1 MGIIKRIAKFH
12 KHLHSQLPPLVF
24 KDLCKIIDNLRSQVA
39 KNGSLT
45 ASTLYQEIASKDIDP
60 FTETCMPVLLK
71 RAGDTNAFISE
82 GARQALVALWQ
93 NCGENRVF
101 AALQNQNLKNN
112 QLKEQVL
119 FCYSILAE
127 RLGSRLKNFREVERF
142 VQTVAAFL
150 DQGA

>member
-1 MGIIKRIAKFH
+1 MQEGGANKGYDPSDEPLVNPEAALKKAVEDIKSSDWQRNFDSCNIIKRIAKFH

-82 GARQALVALWQ
+82 GARQALVALCQ

-101 AALQNQNLKNN
+101 AAL
-112 QLKEQVL
+112 
-119 FCYSILAE
+119 
-127 RLGSRLKNFREVERF
+127 
-142 VQTVAAFL
+142 
-150 DQGA
+150 